1 MFDWFSALSTANQV
15 FFGIAALFSAL
26 FLWQF
31 IMTIIGLAGGE
42 SDIDTGGD
50 VDVDTDVGADVDADM
65 DVDAADV
72 GHGDFDHGDFDH
84 GGAEGHEAA
93 VDAADTAGSFRLLS
107 LRSIITGGMMFGWA
121 GALYMYNGVALSLAL
136 LYSLVWALAGM
147 FVIALLFY
155 LMRRMQETGT
165 RQLATA
171 VGERG
176 TVYMDIP
183 AGGTGKVRT
192 VVSGT
197 VSFVDARSADHKAL
211 KAGTPIRVRRLLDPS
226 TIEVEKATKE

>member
-26 FLWQF
+26 FLWQL

-42 SDIDTGGD
+42 SDID
-50 VDVDTDVGADVDADM
+50 ADVH
-65 DVDAADV
+65 ADV
-72 GHGDFDHGDFDH
+72 GEMDHGDLVH
-84 GGAEGHEAA
+84 GGLEHGTAEGHEAA

-155 LMRRMQETGT
+155 FMRRMQETGT

-197 VSFVDARSADHKAL
+197 VSFVDARSADREAL
-211 KAGTPIRVRRLLDPS
+211 KAGTPVRVRRLLDPS
-226 TIEVEKATKE
+226 TIEVEKATEE